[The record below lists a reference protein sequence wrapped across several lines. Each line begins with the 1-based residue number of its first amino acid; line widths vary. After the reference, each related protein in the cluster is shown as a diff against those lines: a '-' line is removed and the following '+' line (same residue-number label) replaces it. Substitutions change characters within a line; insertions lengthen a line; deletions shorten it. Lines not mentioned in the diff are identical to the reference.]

1 MELDFLKVLEFSYQT
16 SLSEVCCAKYPL
28 PHYLPV
34 PPATAPSSR
43 LTCLEQRRCQEW
55 STLGE
60 TDRQPVAYRISTLL
74 PFPSVTPS
82 QLPIFLLTKD
92 N

>member
-34 PPATAPSSR
+34 PSATAPSSR
-43 LTCLEQRRCQEW
+43 LTCSEQCRYQEC
-55 STLGE
+55 SMLGE
-60 TDRQPVAYRISTLL
+60 SDRQPVAYRISTLL

-82 QLPIFLLTKD
+82 QLPIFLLTKE